1 MDFKIKNFDIKLF
14 ISGALT
20 VITYLFNGWDIAV
33 ETLALLL
40 VLDYITGI
48 IAAYIS
54 GSISSEIGLKGIL
67 KKIMYLIVVA
77 VAVRI
82 DVLLSAGGWI
92 RNATIYFF
100 ISNEGISI
108 LENAGKCGLKQPK
121 ILMDRLQQLQ
131 KLAETKDKENK

>member
-1 MDFKIKNFDIKLF
+1 MDFKIKNVDIKLF
-14 ISGALT
+14 LSGLLT

-40 VLDYITGI
+40 VIDYISGV
-48 IAAYIS
+48 IAAYIC
-54 GSISSEIGLKGIL
+54 GKINSEVGLKGIL
-67 KKIMYLIVVA
+67 KKMMYLIVVA

-82 DVLLSAGGWI
+82 DLLLSAGGWI

-121 ILMDRLQQLQ
+121 ILMDKLQQLQ
-131 KLAETKDKENK
+131 KMSSETKEKK

>member
-1 MDFKIKNFDIKLF
+1 MDFKIKNVDIKLF
-14 ISGALT
+14 LSGLLT
-20 VITYLFNGWDIAV
+20 VITYLFNGWDISV

-40 VLDYITGI
+40 VIDYISGV
-48 IAAYIS
+48 IAAYIC
-54 GSISSEIGLKGIL
+54 GKINSEVGLKGIL
-67 KKIMYLIVVA
+67 KKMMYLIVVA

-82 DVLLSAGGWI
+82 DLLLSAGGWI

-121 ILMDRLQQLQ
+121 ILMDKLQQLQ
-131 KLAETKDKENK
+131 KMSSETKEKK